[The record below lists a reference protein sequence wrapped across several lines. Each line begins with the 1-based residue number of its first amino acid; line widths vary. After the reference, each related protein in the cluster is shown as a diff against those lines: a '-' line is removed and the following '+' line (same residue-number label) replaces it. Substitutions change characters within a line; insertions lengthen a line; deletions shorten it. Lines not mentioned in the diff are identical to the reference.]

1 MKITAEFNS
10 LEEMYGFCE
19 EVTGGKE
26 PKPTKAKK
34 AKATEPAPEPA
45 PAVKPESIPAPEP
58 AAVPEPVPEP
68 KTDVKKITLQD
79 VTAKAIPLID
89 AGRQGD
95 LQALLTKYGVPAL
108 PSLMTLPDPEKKL
121 AEFLKDLEALG

>member
-26 PKPTKAKK
+26 SKPAKAKK
-34 AKATEPAPEPA
+34 VKAAEPAPEPA
-45 PAVKPESIPAPEP
+45 PAVKPESISAPES
-58 AAVPEPVPEP
+58 AAVPEEKPAPSE
-68 KTDVKKITLQD
+68 KKITLQD

-108 PSLMTLPDPEKKL
+108 PSLMNLPDPEKRL